1 MIERA
6 VEADSPTRLRGWHT
20 SRTGSRMKNFENN
33 ILILFAHPALQNSR
47 VSRKLIKYVTD
58 LDGVTF
64 HDLYE
69 AYPDFHIDVRR
80 EQNLLLENDIIVFHH
95 PLFWFSVPS
104 ILREWMDLVLQ
115 HMWAYGKTGKA
126 LKGKILFNVVTTGG
140 RESLFQHNG
149 AHGNTL
155 IEFLAPIR
163 QSAYVCE
170 MDFLPP
176 FAVHGTRNITQQQIT
191 SYGEDYQRVIVALR
205 DGKVNLEAARLHQ
218 RLNSDLES
226 IITT

>member
-1 MIERA
+1 
-6 VEADSPTRLRGWHT
+6 
-20 SRTGSRMKNFENN
+20 MKKFENN

-47 VSRKLIKYVTD
+47 VNRQLIKYVAG

-69 AYPDFHIDVRR
+69 AYPDFNIDVKH

-95 PLFWFSVPS
+95 PLFWFSVPA

-126 LKGKILFNVVTTGG
+126 LRGKKLFNVVTTGG
-140 RESLFQHNG
+140 RESLFRHDGN
-149 AHGNTL
+149 HGNTMV
-155 IEFLAPIR
+155 EFLAPIR
-163 QSAYVCE
+163 QSAYVCG

-176 FAVHGTRNITQQQIT
+176 FVVHGTRNITLQEIT
-191 SYGEDYQRVIVALR
+191 SYGEDYQKMIVSLR
-205 DGKVNLEAARLHQ
+205 DGKVNFEVACSHQ

>member
-1 MIERA
+1 
-6 VEADSPTRLRGWHT
+6 
-20 SRTGSRMKNFENN
+20 MKSFENN

-47 VSRKLIKYVTD
+47 VNRQLIKYLTG

-69 AYPDFHIDVRR
+69 VYPDFNIDVKH

-115 HMWAYGKTGKA
+115 HRWAYGKTGKA
-126 LKGKILFNVVTTGG
+126 LEGKKLFNVVTTGG
-140 RESLFQHNG
+140 RESLFQHDG
-149 AHGNTL
+149 YYGNTMV
-155 IEFLAPIR
+155 EFLAPIR
-163 QSAYVCE
+163 QSAHVCG

-176 FAVHGTRNITQQQIT
+176 FVVHGTRNITQQEIINH
-191 SYGEDYQRVIVALR
+191 GEDYQKMIVSLR
-205 DGKVNLEAARLHQ
+205 DGKVNLEEARLQQ
-218 RLNSDLES
+218 RLNSNLES

>member
-1 MIERA
+1 
-6 VEADSPTRLRGWHT
+6 
-20 SRTGSRMKNFENN
+20 MKTFKNN

-47 VSRKLIKYVTD
+47 VNRQLIKYVIG

-69 AYPDFHIDVRR
+69 TYPEFHINVKH

-126 LKGKILFNVVTTGG
+126 LEGKTLFNVITTGG
-140 RESLFQHNG
+140 RESLYQTCG
-149 AHGNTL
+149 SHGNTTV
-155 IEFLAPIR
+155 EFLAPIR
-163 QSAYVCE
+163 QSAYVCG
-170 MDFLPP
+170 MNFLPP
-176 FAVHGTRNITQQQIT
+176 FVVHGTRNITRHDIVRH
-191 SYGEDYQRVIVALR
+191 GENYQTMIVALR
-205 DGKVNLEAARLHQ
+205 DGKVNLEVARSQQ
-218 RLNSDLES
+218 RLNANLES